1 MSCWVTTWCC
11 PAGFYQPLSPSQRWF
26 VEPRIVFSDTPLYI
40 YTGEVLAT
48 LYRER
53 MLSAGLDAGLNF
65 SQYGQ
70 MRLGLYRGKS
80 KFDLSTG
87 PLFLPKNLEVDL
99 GLVQASLRI
108 DQLDSASFA
117 RSGYLVALNALLS
130 RTQLGASLD
139 YDRYDAE
146 ARAAFSQGVHTLRL
160 TLRGGGSTDAAALP
174 LYAMFR
180 LGGFL
185 NMSGFRQQQLLGTR
199 FVYGRA
205 LYQSRLGSV
214 PLFEGMYG
222 GLAYEIADMP
232 QALPS
237 NDRSSFQSGTAYLA
251 ADTPLGVAYFG
262 VGYANQGSTAVYL
275 YLGKPF

>member
-1 MSCWVTTWCC
+1 VLGNDVVLASR
-11 PAGFYQPLSPSQRWF
+11 FYQPLSPSQRWF
-26 VEPRIVFSDTPLYI
+26 VEPRVAYSDTPLYI
-40 YTGEVLAT
+40 YTGDVLST

-53 MLSAGLDAGLNF
+53 TLGAGLDGGLNF

-70 MRLGLYRGKS
+70 LRLGLYRGKS
-80 KFDLSTG
+80 QFDLSTG

-117 RSGYLVALNALLS
+117 RSGYLAVLNALVS
-130 RTQLGASLD
+130 RTQLGATED

-146 ARAAFSQGVHTLRL
+146 VRAAFSQGEHTLRL
-160 TLRGGGSTDAAALP
+160 ALRGGGSTDADALP

-205 LYQSRLGSV
+205 LYQARLGSV
-214 PLFEGMYG
+214 PLFEGVYG

-232 QALPS
+232 QAIAS

-262 VGYANQGSTAVYL
+262 LGYANQGTTAVYL